1 VRINFS
7 IWFLLFITDFILSI
21 RMLKDDRVRGDAER
35 SIFNVKDAA
44 DRLG

>member
-1 VRINFS
+1 MGP
-7 IWFLLFITDFILSI
+7 
-21 RMLKDDRVRGDAER
+21 RMLKDGRVRVDGER